1 MLSRNNLLRFAIN
14 WVNSL
19 WVLPLLKVIITV
31 VVTVGGFFTAGAFL
45 LMWEHDWFKAVTVV
59 TAIALVLLLLAA
71 IT

>member
-1 MLSRNNLLRFAIN
+1 MLHDALYYLMLF
-14 WVNSL
+14 
-19 WVLPLLKVIITV
+19 VIGGIGILVFGMLITV

-45 LMWEHDWFKAVTVV
+45 LLWERDWFKVVTVV

>member
-1 MLSRNNLLRFAIN
+1 MLHDALYYLMLFVIGGIGIL
-14 WVNSL
+14 VFGM
-19 WVLPLLKVIITV
+19 IITV

-45 LMWEHDWFKAVTVV
+45 LMWERDWFKAITVV

>member
-1 MLSRNNLLRFAIN
+1 MLHDALYYLMLFVIGGIGIL
-14 WVNSL
+14 VFGM
-19 WVLPLLKVIITV
+19 IITV

-45 LMWEHDWFKAVTVV
+45 LMWERDWFKVVAVV